1 MSDPALPASNLPKTF
16 EAASMEAK
24 WYPKWEASGITK
36 ADPSRA
42 GKPYAIMMPPPNVTG
57 SLHMGHALN
66 MSLQDILARYH
77 RMRGKNVLWL
87 PGTDHA
93 SIATQMVVERQ
104 LAEQG
109 IKRQDLGREKFLEK
123 VWVWKEISGNTI
135 TSQLRRLGALPDWSR
150 ERFTMDD
157 GLNKAVIRAFVQMH
171 QDGLIYRAKR
181 LVNWDPKMQTSVSDL
196 EVIHREVD
204 GKMYHF
210 RYPFADGSG
219 HINIATTRPETIL
232 ADGAVAVHPDDERY
246 KGLVGKMLLLPIVN
260 RLLPIIADEQA
271 DPEFGS
277 GAFKVTAA
285 HDFNDFAVAQRHPE
299 ANIPFISLM
308 TKDGRMN
315 ENCPADY
322 QGLDRFA
329 ARDKVVAD
337 FEALGLLE
345 EIVPH
350 KHSVPF
356 SERGGVP
363 VEPMLTDQWYVDTES
378 MAKRA
383 VLAVENGES
392 NFVPKGWE
400 NTYFEWLRNI
410 QPWCISRQLWWGHQI
425 PAWYD
430 QHGNVF
436 VAENEADAYG
446 QALSSSA
453 RNTGDPNTKVDSL
466 DPRAVR
472 RDDNI
477 VLTQDPDVLDTWFS
491 SGLWPFSTLGWP
503 EQTADLKT
511 YYPGA
516 VLITGFDIIFFWV
529 ARMMMMGLYFTKQ
542 IPFKDIYI
550 HALVRDASGAKMSK
564 SKGNVID
571 PLALIDDYGADAL
584 RFTLTAMSAQGRDI
598 KLSLQRVEGYRNFTT
613 KIWNAARFAEMHEC
627 TMPAGFDPG
636 TVQHPIN
643 QWIISTLIDAESQ
656 VSTALETY
664 KFNEAANAL
673 YSFIW
678 HNFCDWYV
686 EFAKILFFDTNTKT
700 ETQSTLAWVYQQML
714 IILHPFMPFLTEEL
728 NATLFNSDQLI
739 ATQTWP
745 DFNQLR
751 HPRAGANV
759 AARDL
764 ATKQSASLRDAHNIL
779 LDSRLR
785 GNDNVRQLIELITAI
800 RSTKA
805 MLNIPPSQMLPV
817 AMQGDQ
823 NALKAWEMYK
833 PFLQRLGRVEF
844 ISADNFKADQ
854 PAARIPL
861 NDITVLMPLPAGMD
875 MAAESARLGKQ
886 VDKLAKDIAGL
897 QARLGNADFIAKAD
911 PDTVETQRE
920 MLAEQQAQHARIT
933 DALKQIAI

>member
-1 MSDPALPASNLPKTF
+1 MSDPVFPAANLPKTF

-24 WYPKWEASGITK
+24 WYPKWEASGIAK
-36 ADPSRA
+36 ADPNRV
-42 GKPYAIMMPPPNVTG
+42 GEPYAIMMPPPNVTG

-123 VWVWKEISGNTI
+123 VWAWKEYSGNTI
-135 TSQLRRLGALPDWSR
+135 TGQLRRLGALPDWSR

-196 EVIHREVD
+196 EVQAKDVK
-204 GKMYHF
+204 GKLYYL
-210 RYPFADGSG
+210 RYPLVDNPAE
-219 HINIATTRPETIL
+219 HIIIATTRPETML
-232 ADGAVAVHPDDERY
+232 GDVAVAVHPDDERY
-246 KGLVGKMLLLPIVN
+246 THLVGQQIKMPITG
-260 RLLPIIADEQA
+260 RHIPIIADEYVKM
-271 DPEFGS
+271 DFGT
-277 GAFKVTAA
+277 GALKITPA
-285 HDFNDFAVAQRHPE
+285 HDFNDLEIGKRHNLPSIAVLDFTAKISGDVPAQY
-299 ANIPFISLM
+299 L
-308 TKDGRMN
+308 GR
-315 ENCPADY
+315 
-322 QGLDRFA
+322 DRFD
-329 ARDKVVAD
+329 ARAKIIDD
-337 FEALGLLE
+337 LTALDAVE
-345 EIVPH
+345 RIEDYTHAVPH
-350 KHSVPF
+350 

-378 MAKRA
+378 MAARA
-383 VLAVENGES
+383 VEAVENGES

-430 QHGNVF
+430 AQGNVF
-436 VAENEADAYG
+436 VAENETTA
-446 QALSSSA
+446 QAQA
-453 RNTGDPNTKVDSL
+453 GAGVQ
-466 DPRAVR
+466 
-472 RDDNI
+472 
-477 VLTQDPDVLDTWFS
+477 LTQDPDVLDTWFS

-503 EQTADLKT
+503 EQTPDLKT
-511 YYPGA
+511 FYPGA

-598 KLSLQRVEGYRNFTT
+598 KLSTQRVEGYRNFTT
-613 KIWNAARFAEMHEC
+613 KIWNAARFAEMNEC
-627 TMPAGFDPG
+627 KLAAGFDPAQ
-636 TVQHPIN
+636 VQHPIN
-643 QWIISTLIDAESQ
+643 QWIIGELMNAESQ
-656 VSTALETY
+656 IRTALETY

-686 EFAKILFFDTNTKT
+686 EFAKILFFDENTKA
-700 ETQSTLAWVYQQML
+700 ETQSTLAYVYQQML
-714 IILHPFMPFLTEEL
+714 LILHPFMPFLTEDL
-728 NATLFNSDQLI
+728 NATLFKSDQLI
-739 ATQTWP
+739 AAQAWP
-745 DFNQLR
+745 SF
-751 HPRAGANV
+751 V
-759 AARDL
+759 AIK
-764 ATKQSASLRDAHNIL
+764 TGSAVSSL
-779 LDSRLR
+779 
-785 GNDNVRQLIELITAI
+785 VELITAI

-817 AMQGDQ
+817 AMQG
-823 NALKAWEMYK
+823 NTGAWEMYK
-833 PFLQRLGRVEF
+833 PFLQRLGRVEI
-844 ISADNFKADQ
+844 ISADTFKADQ

-861 NDITVLMPLPAGMD
+861 NDITLLMPLPAGMD
-875 MAAESARLGKQ
+875 IATESARLGKQ

-897 QARLGNADFIAKAD
+897 QARLGNPDFIAKAD
-911 PDTVETQRE
+911 PDTIEAQRE
-920 MLAEQQAQHARIT
+920 MLADQQAQHTRIT
-933 DALKQIAI
+933 DALKQLTS